1 MRRSFTQYLRLTAIL
16 VGMCS
21 TAQAAVSGS
30 VKMQPGLKITLNV
43 YNWAHVDSETLICA
57 KQETARIYSQIGVET
72 VWLDHPVDEAQ
83 QNSPPHR
90 VSEIYVNIV
99 PRATEGLGL
108 LSNALGIA
116 PGAGRN
122 RGRLYVCYDRVE
134 RLYRKQVAGTARG
147 KTARS
152 ATTAQIL
159 GYAMAHETAHLL
171 GLDAHSDLGI
181 MSVAWGP
188 TDLLNLAYG
197 DLAFTPQQAAVIR
210 SEVELREQA
219 AMGVTE
225 SNPRIEPSP
234 DNG

>member
-1 MRRSFTQYLRLTAIL
+1 MRRSFTRYLRRAAIL
-16 VGMCS
+16 AGICS

-30 VKMQPGLKITLNV
+30 VKMQPGLEITLNV
-43 YNWAHVDSETLICA
+43 YNWSHVDSETLIRA
-57 KQETARIYSQIGVET
+57 KQEAARIYREIGVET

-83 QNSPPHR
+83 QNSAPHH
-90 VSEIYVNIV
+90 VSEIYVNII
-99 PRATEGLGL
+99 PQATEGLGL

-159 GYAMAHETAHLL
+159 GYAMAHEIGHLL

-197 DLAFTPQQAAVIR
+197 DLAFTPQQASVIR
-210 SEVELREQA
+210 FEVELRQQA
-219 AMGVTE
+219 AMGVAE
-225 SNPRIEPSP
+225 LERQN
-234 DNG
+234 

>member
-1 MRRSFTQYLRLTAIL
+1 M
-16 VGMCS
+16 
-21 TAQAAVSGS
+21 
-30 VKMQPGLKITLNV
+30 
-43 YNWAHVDSETLICA
+43 
-57 KQETARIYSQIGVET
+57 
-72 VWLDHPVDEAQ
+72 
-83 QNSPPHR
+83 
-90 VSEIYVNIV
+90 NIV
-99 PRATEGLGL
+99 PQATEGLGL

-159 GYAMAHETAHLL
+159 GYAMAHEIGHLL

-210 SEVELREQA
+210 FEVELRQQA
-219 AMGVTE
+219 AME
-225 SNPRIEPSP
+225 LRNSNARIEPSP
-234 DNG
+234 DES

>member
-1 MRRSFTQYLRLTAIL
+1 
-16 VGMCS
+16 
-21 TAQAAVSGS
+21 
-30 VKMQPGLKITLNV
+30 
-43 YNWAHVDSETLICA
+43 VDA
-57 KQETARIYSQIGVET
+57 
-72 VWLDHPVDEAQ
+72 AQ
-83 QNSPPHR
+83 QNSAPHR

-99 PRATEGLGL
+99 PQATEGLGL

-134 RLYRKQVAGTARG
+134 WLYRKQVAGTARG

-159 GYAMAHETAHLL
+159 GYAMAHEIGHLL

-197 DLAFTPQQAAVIR
+197 DLAFNPQQAALIR
-210 SEVELREQA
+210 SEVELRQQA
-219 AMGVTE
+219 AMGVAD
-225 SNPRIEPSP
+225 SNARIEPSR
-234 DNG
+234 DES